1 MHGFDPD
8 VRGGADHR
16 FPKSKHTALPTGGQ
30 LRIYRR
36 MPPVRSSVS
45 ALVLLVFAACSKSAS
60 APPPGGGM
68 PPMEVGVSTV
78 VLRDVTPSDELTGR
92 VEAIDAV
99 DVRPRVSGYV
109 TGVHY
114 KDGADVAPGALLF
127 TIDARPY
134 RAALARA
141 TAELTRAT
149 ARAELARI
157 EARRAETLLHA
168 NAIARAELDTAVSA
182 EAQAEA
188 EIKAAAATV
197 ELARLDVEHTQVRAP
212 LAGRTGQAMVSVGD
226 YVAAGPQTL
235 LTTIVS
241 LDPVHVYFTGDEQ
254 RYLRFASRA
263 AATPVSIGLADETGY
278 PHAGKIDFVDNR
290 LDAATGTIRVRA
302 LVPNP
307 TKRLVPG
314 LYARVRLPETGTI
327 QAMLVDDKAILTDQD
342 RKYVY
347 VLTGDTVARK
357 DVKLGRIVDGL
368 RVVVSGLE
376 VGDRVIIN
384 NIQKVF
390 PGAKAIVA
398 AAAVTP
404 PKAVP

>member
-1 MHGFDPD
+1 
-8 VRGGADHR
+8 
-16 FPKSKHTALPTGGQ
+16 
-30 LRIYRR
+30 
-36 MPPVRSSVS
+36 
-45 ALVLLVFAACSKSAS
+45 
-60 APPPGGGM
+60 
-68 PPMEVGVSTV
+68 MEVGVTTV
-78 VLRDVTPSDELTGR
+78 VLREVTPSDELTGR
-92 VEAIDAV
+92 VEAIDSV
-99 DVRPRVSGYV
+99 DIRPRVSGYV

-134 RAALARA
+134 RATLARA
-141 TAELTRAT
+141 TAELTRSK
-149 ARAELARI
+149 ARDELARI
-157 EARRAETLLHA
+157 EARRAETLFNA
-168 NAIARAELDTAVSA
+168 NAIARAELDTALSMA
-182 EAQAEA
+182 AQAKA
-188 EIKAAAATV
+188 EIKAAQASV

-212 LAGRTGQAMVSVGD
+212 LSGRTGQAMVSVGD

-263 AATPVSIGLADETGY
+263 AATSVAVGLADETGY
-278 PHAGKIDFVDNR
+278 PHEGKIDFVDNR

-314 LYARVRLPETGTI
+314 LYARVRLPEDGAI

-347 VLTGDTVARK
+347 VLTGDNVVRK

-398 AAAVTP
+398 AASAAP